1 MLIPSRRRRLPN
13 VYIDSL
19 TLKNFGPYYGEH
31 CFNFTTHD
39 DRCGILIGGKNGA
52 GKTHLLRALY
62 LAVTGETGVHDLK
75 KVEPSADAT
84 RFAFEKSL
92 NRRAESEGE
101 DTSLLQVTLSQRD
114 AKGVRK
120 AMISREIRH
129 RLNSGPVWR
138 SYADRLDGSGRIDDE
153 RHLEAL
159 RDAFLPRHLARFFFF
174 DAERGQNFSLGQQD
188 IVEGISRILGLWS
201 YGELETDLRQLI
213 QNKIPR
219 VFNSSEG
226 HEAARKLAEVTGQIV
241 TAQSQLANIEEE
253 LNGFSVELRES
264 EGELADIE
272 ERLKSLGAVDPTE
285 LLRAQENRMKLSEAR
300 SRLEAELTGTWE
312 TEMPLA
318 LLGQYRREFHDYLT
332 QEEKRRD
339 WETSR
344 AAVEPKIPQVK
355 QDVFDAAPPEF
366 RLADDAFAF
375 YSSRL
380 ENALHRLFHPPPD
393 GMAERAY
400 TTDRN
405 DRSAQVRALL
415 AISTASLSSIAE
427 LCSQTESTDADIR
440 KLDTQLKQLKQDAAA
455 MELGAALHQD
465 RGRLISQCEGIR
477 KRIDDLSGQS
487 GSLKAKLAE
496 LRREE
501 TNLTAV
507 AGKART
513 GQTLISLAAR
523 YREAAAE
530 IRSRAADQLRQKISE
545 HVGELWVEITERK
558 REFLGMDFDKTWNCL
573 LLRRDGKRTPWDETN
588 TSAGQRQVRMLAFYE
603 ALRRLAKLAP
613 PLVVDTPLG
622 RLDKEVKDS
631 VLDKL
636 YLTGHQTIILTTNS
650 EIDPGGPLLNRIGER
665 LARTYTLHP
674 RGREGSQN
682 YEVEVS
688 NGYFG
693 EKV

>member
-1 MLIPSRRRRLPN
+1 MPE

-19 TLKNFGPYYGEH
+19 TLKNFGPYYGENT
-31 CFNFTTHD
+31 FNFTTHD

-75 KVEPSADAT
+75 KVEPSSEAT
-84 RFAFEKSL
+84 RFVFEKSL
-92 NRRAESEGE
+92 NRRAEAEGE

-114 AKGVRK
+114 AKGSRK
-120 AMISREIRH
+120 VTIAREIRH
-129 RLNSGPVWR
+129 RPNSGPVWT
-138 SYADRLDGSGRIDDE
+138 SWADRLDGSGRIDDQ

-174 DAERGQNFSLGQQD
+174 DAERGQNFNLGQQE

-226 HEAARKLAEVTGQIV
+226 HEAARKLAEITGQIV
-241 TAQSQLANIEEE
+241 TAQNQLINVEEE
-253 LNGFSVELRES
+253 LNGVTVELRES
-264 EGELADIE
+264 EEELADVE
-272 ERLKSLGAVDPTE
+272 ERLKSLGAVDPAE
-285 LLRAQENRMKLSEAR
+285 LQRTQENRIKLSETK
-300 SRLEAELTGTWE
+300 SRLEAELTNAWE
-312 TEMPLA
+312 LEMPLA
-318 LLGQYRREFHDYLT
+318 LLGTYRQKLHDYLV
-332 QEEKRRD
+332 QEEKRRE
-339 WETSR
+339 WETSK

-355 QDVFDAAPPEF
+355 RDVFDDVPQVF
-366 RLADDAFAF
+366 RLPVDVFAF
-375 YSSRL
+375 YNIRL
-380 ENALHRLFHPPPD
+380 EQALHRLFHPPPQ

-400 TTDRN
+400 VTNRN
-405 DRSAQVRALL
+405 DHSAQIRALL
-415 AISTASLSSIAE
+415 AAVITSVGGVAE
-427 LCSQTESTDADIR
+427 LCTNAEATDADIR

-455 MELGAALHQD
+455 MELGVKLHQD
-465 RGRLISQCEGIR
+465 RGRLINQCDGLKTRLEGI
-477 KRIDDLSGQS
+477 SGQKQ
-487 GSLKAKLAE
+487 SLQAKLAE

-507 AGKART
+507 TRKARR

-523 YREAAAE
+523 YREAATE
-530 IRSRAADQLRQKISE
+530 IRSRAADQLRREISE
-545 HVGELWVEITERK
+545 HVGELWVKIVDRPC
-558 REFLGMDFDKTWNCL
+558 EFLGMDFDKNWNCL
-573 LLRRDGKRTPWDETN
+573 LMRRDGKKIPWEEIN

-603 ALRRLAKLAP
+603 ALRQLAKLAP

-622 RLDKEVKDS
+622 RLDNEVKDT

-650 EIDPGGPLLNRIGER
+650 EIDPKGSHFNRIQEKI
-665 LARTYTLHP
+665 ARAYTLRP
-674 RGREGSQN
+674 LGREGSQN
-682 YEVEVS
+682 YEVEVT
-688 NGYFG
+688 NDYFG
-693 EKV
+693 EKI